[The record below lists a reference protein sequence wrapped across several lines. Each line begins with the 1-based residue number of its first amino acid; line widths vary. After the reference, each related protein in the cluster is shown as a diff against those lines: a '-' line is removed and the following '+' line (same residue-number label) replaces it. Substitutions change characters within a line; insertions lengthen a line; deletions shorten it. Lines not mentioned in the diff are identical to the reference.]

1 MKSRNSIW
9 NLWWA
14 LVLCS
19 CNSWLD
25 VKLIDQSG
33 EEELFS
39 SERGFTEALAGVYY
53 DMSTN
58 DLYGQNLSFGML
70 EVMARTYDYSMI
82 PNDMKIFRDYDYENS
97 DMEAYIYQIWRT
109 LYANIAAINNIL
121 EWSDKN
127 ASVLSETR
135 RNQVKGEAFALRAM
149 HHYEVYRLF
158 APDVKRD
165 KNARILPWQDK
176 FGVQAPPI
184 YSTEDYLELVI
195 KDLTEAVRL
204 LENDP
209 IRSVVPYEW
218 GNGEKENK
226 DQSDM
231 YVARMNY
238 YAAKA
243 LLARV
248 YLDMGGEYRKE
259 ARKLAEEV
267 IESEK
272 FALLDYEKSLKV
284 EKVADKDLLFSDE
297 HIFSLRN
304 KKIKEQAKELH
315 KQAPDEGGNL
325 QMSSGF
331 QMGIYGADLEDYRLE
346 WFKNGENYICKFNS
360 DNSERFFPKVPLIRL
375 SEMYLIAAEGW
386 MEDDPEH
393 ASELLQTFKQSRT
406 PQEVH
411 PQTVTEELILQ
422 EIRKEFV
429 GEGILFFTYKRLHH
443 TILGN
448 NADQQVAASDR
459 IFVFPL
465 PEVEYEYGN
474 SIKK

>member
-25 VKLIDQSG
+25 VELINQSA
-33 EEELFS
+33 EAKLFS
-39 SERGFTEALAGVYY
+39 TERGFTEALAGVYY
-53 DMSTN
+53 DMSESM
-58 DLYGQNLSFGML
+58 LYGQNLSFGMI
-70 EVMARTYDYSMI
+70 EIMSRTYDYSAI
-82 PNDMKIFRDYDYENS
+82 PNEMKIFRDYDYEDA
-97 DMEAYIYQIWRT
+97 DMEKYIYAIWRAF
-109 LYANIAAINNIL
+109 YANIAAINNIL

-127 ASVLSETR
+127 ASVLSEAR
-135 RNQVKGEAFALRAM
+135 RNQVKGEALALRAM
-149 HHYEVYRLF
+149 HHYDVYRLF

-165 KNARILPWQDK
+165 RKARILPWQDK
-176 FGVQAPPI
+176 FGVKAPEV
-184 YSTEDYLELVI
+184 YSTEDYLGLVVA
-195 KDLTEAVRL
+195 DLNEAIRL

-248 YLDMGGEYRKE
+248 YLDMGGEYKKQ
-259 ARKLAEEV
+259 ARELAEEV

-284 EKVADKDLLFSDE
+284 ENESDKDLLFSDE

-304 KKIKEQAKELH
+304 KNIKESAKGMH
-315 KQAPDEGGNL
+315 KKVLESGGNL
-325 QMSSGF
+325 QMAGGF
-331 QMGIYGADLEDYRLE
+331 QIGTYEGDLEDFRLE
-346 WFKNGENYICKFNS
+346 WFQSLVYIRKFTL
-360 DNSERFFPKVPLIRL
+360 DNNERFFPKVPLIRL

-386 MEDDPEH
+386 MEDDPAH
-393 ASELLQTFKQSRT
+393 ASELLQVFKQSRT
-406 PQEVH
+406 SKEIQS
-411 PQTVTEELILQ
+411 QIVTEELILQ
-422 EIRKEFV
+422 EIRKEFI
-429 GEGILFFTYKRLHH
+429 GEGMLFFTYKRLHH

-448 NADQQVAASDR
+448 NIDEQMAANDR

-474 SIKK
+474 STKN

>member
-1 MKSRNSIW
+1 MKLRNSIW

-25 VKLIDQSG
+25 VELINQSG
-33 EEELFS
+33 EAQLFS
-39 SERGFTEALAGVYY
+39 SEQGFTEALAGVYY
-53 DMSTN
+53 DMSEST
-58 DLYGQNLSFGML
+58 LYGQNLSFGML

-82 PNDMKIFRDYDYENS
+82 PNSMKIFRDYDYENS
-97 DMEAYIYQIWRT
+97 DMQGYIYMIWRA

-135 RNQVKGEAFALRAM
+135 RNQVKGEALALRAM
-149 HHYEVYRLF
+149 HHYDVYRLF
-158 APDVKRD
+158 APDIKRD
-165 KNARILPWQDK
+165 KNTRILPWQDK
-176 FGVQAPPI
+176 FGVQAPPVC
-184 YSTEDYLELVI
+184 STEDYLQLVV
-195 KDLTEAVRL
+195 KDLNEAVRL

-218 GNGEKENK
+218 GKGEKENK

-248 YLDMGGEYRKE
+248 YLDMGEEYKKE

-267 IESEK
+267 IKSEK

-284 EKVADKDLLFSDE
+284 EEVAYKDLLFSDE

-304 KKIKEQAKELH
+304 KNIKEKAKELH
-315 KQAPDEGGNL
+315 KQVLDASGNL

-331 QMGIYGADLEDYRLE
+331 QMGMYGADLEDYRLE
-346 WFKNGENYICKFNS
+346 WFKKGEDYICKFNS

-406 PQEVH
+406 PKEIYS
-411 PQTVTEELILQ
+411 QTVTEDLILQ

-443 TILGN
+443 PILGN

>member
-1 MKSRNSIW
+1 MKAKNSIW
-9 NLWWA
+9 NVLW
-14 LVLCS
+14 VLLICS

-25 VKLIDQSG
+25 VKLINQSS
-33 EEELFS
+33 ESELFS
-39 SERGFTEALAGVYY
+39 SEQGFIEALAGVYY
-53 DMSTN
+53 DMSAST
-58 DLYGQNLSFGML
+58 LYGQNLSFGMI
-70 EVMARTYDYSMI
+70 EVMSRTYDYSAV
-82 PNDMKIFRDYDYENS
+82 PNGIKIFRDYDYEDA
-97 DMEAYIYQIWRT
+97 DMESYIYLVWRG

-121 EWSDKN
+121 EWSDRN
-127 ASVLSETR
+127 ASVLSEAR
-135 RNQVKGEAFALRAM
+135 RGQIKGEALALRAL
-149 HHYEVYRLF
+149 HHYDVYRLF

-165 KNARILPWQDK
+165 KDVRMLPWQGK
-176 FGVQAPPI
+176 FGVQAPEV
-184 YSTEDYLELVI
+184 YATADFLGLVI
-195 KDLTEAVRL
+195 KDLNDALQL

-226 DQSDM
+226 DQSDQ

-238 YAAKA
+238 YAVKA

-248 YLDMGGEYRKE
+248 YLDMGGDYKQE

-267 IESEK
+267 IESGK

-284 EKVADKDLLFSDE
+284 ENAADKDLLFSDE

-304 KKIKEQAKELH
+304 KNIKENAKSRH
-315 KQAPDEGGNL
+315 KQVLDQDGNL
-325 QMSSGF
+325 QMAGGF
-331 QMGIYGADLEDYRLE
+331 QMSIYEGDFEDYRLE
-346 WFKNGENYICKFNS
+346 WFKSPVYICKFNS
-360 DNSERFFPKVPLIRL
+360 DNSERFFPKVPVIRL

-406 PQEVH
+406 PKEVL
-411 PQTVTEELILQ
+411 PQMVTEEVILQ

-429 GEGILFFTYKRLHH
+429 GEGVLFFAYKRLHH
-443 TILGN
+443 DISGN
-448 NADQQVAASDR
+448 TVDERKAASDE

-474 SIKK
+474 STKK